1 MNNYSPISLISNVS
15 EILQKLM
22 YKRLYTFLEES
33 NSFYPYQFGFRLN
46 HLTNSALIEI
56 TEQIRKVFDKGLFG
70 YGVYLYLKK
79 AFDTVNHN
87 ILLAKLEHY
96 GIKGNAN
103 YWLCS
108 FLADRKQYTSVTG
121 KDSNSQEI
129 THGVLQGLVLGLL
142 LFIIFIND
150 LNLSVTSSKVH
161 HFADDTNL
169 LLINK
174 SLKKKNSLINHD
186 LAFLVQWLRA
196 NRISL
201 NTSTTDAVIF
211 RPEHNNQAL
220 KLQNK

>member
-1 MNNYSPISLISNVS
+1 MCTYW
-15 EILQKLM
+15 
-22 YKRLYTFLEES
+22 
-33 NSFYPYQFGFRLN
+33 N
-46 HLTNSALIEI
+46 HWTNSKSIWQRSLCLRGISWS
-56 TEQIRKVFDKGLFG
+56 KKG
-70 YGVYLYLKK
+70 
-79 AFDTVNHN
+79 FDTVNRN

-108 FLADRKQYTSVTG
+108 FLTDRKQNTSITG

-129 THGVLQGLVLGLL
+129 THGVLQGFVLGLL

-150 LNLSVTSSKVH
+150 LNLSITSSKVH

-174 SLKKKNSLINHD
+174 SLKKTNSLINHD